1 MDLFLGFVLGVTVTI
16 ALCALIT
23 ILAVR
28 KIDKLNEELNDLKK
42 LDEEDK

>member
-28 KIDKLNEELNDLKK
+28 KIDKLNDELEDLRK
-42 LDEEDK
+42 LDKDE